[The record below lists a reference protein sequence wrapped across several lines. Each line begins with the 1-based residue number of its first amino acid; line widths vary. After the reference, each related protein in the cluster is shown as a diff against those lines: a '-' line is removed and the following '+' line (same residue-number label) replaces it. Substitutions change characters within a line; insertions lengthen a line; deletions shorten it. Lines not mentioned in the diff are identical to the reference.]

1 MGRVVQGLRYLFDR
15 KAGATNTLVARW
27 LFLRALGVIYFSAF
41 LALVFQIRGMVGV
54 QGVLPAGEYLEK
66 VQGLGG
72 ARFWYAPTLFWSGS
86 ICSPVCANRSCN
98 CLRTLGV
105 PRSARTAHRGTV
117 RRLLR
122 SPRSSG

>member
-72 ARFWYAPTLFWSGS
+72 ARVESHPD
-86 ICSPVCANRSCN
+86 
-98 CLRTLGV
+98 
-105 PRSARTAHRGTV
+105 
-117 RRLLR
+117 
-122 SPRSSG
+122 SSRYVDVSVLVGAGWRPPAQPFYP